1 MSNGQLPPPQFPL
14 GVVCQLRN
22 QAAEAIAHIKAKG
35 GQAIADEAGGLLRKL
50 QDHREFGLLR
60 ELAEGLRRDVDHP
73 SIARRLAQGLI
84 EDGAANTALD
94 VLNALVAT
102 LSNDSPEWAEAHGL
116 MGRAW
121 KQIFY
126 ENPNKDSTGAKRAL
140 RNALDQYRIP
150 FEREQQNVWHAVN
163 LLALA
168 RYAAVHGLAEAG
180 SVDRRQVATQVLET
194 LGKLPEDERD
204 DWFHPSQAEA
214 YLALDELDRAVDH
227 IRAYVASDR
236 TTAFALG
243 GTLRQFVDLWQLD
256 HQGEKGKL
264 IVEALRAALLRKQYG
279 SVRVT
284 PQHLQRLVGSGNPS
298 QGQLEKILGRE
309 GPQTYQWWMNGA
321 TCAQSVGCIRDDGEG
336 RRIATGFVVRGGDI
350 IPLLGDQRCL
360 LTNHHVVS
368 DPVCDHGEIQSILPG
383 DASVSFDALEDGRR
397 YRFDQ
402 VLWQSC
408 DHDATLLSFAEQ
420 ADHLKPL
427 KLAANLPVVD
437 GRQCVYVIGHPNGRD
452 LSISFQDNLLLEH
465 EGPPQGTP
473 PNPDIRRVQ
482 YRAPTE
488 PGSSGSPVFS
498 ASWKVVALHHAGDA
512 TAMPKLN
519 GQQGSW
525 PANQGI
531 AIQSIIAAAR
541 Q

>member
-14 GVVCQLRN
+14 DVVCHLRD
-22 QAAEAIAHIKAKG
+22 QAAEAMARIKVKG
-35 GQAIADEAGGLLRKL
+35 GQAVAAEAGDLLRKL

-60 ELAEGLRRDVDHP
+60 ELAESLRRDVDNP
-73 SIARRLAQGLI
+73 TIARRLAQGLI
-84 EDGAANTALD
+84 ESGAANTALD
-94 VLNALVAT
+94 VLRALAAA
-102 LSNDSPEWAEAHGL
+102 LSKDSPEWAEAHGL

-126 ENPNKDSTGAKRAL
+126 EKPNKESDDAKQAL
-140 RNALDQYRIP
+140 RNALAQYHIP
-150 FEREQQNVWHAVN
+150 FALDPQNVWHAVN
-163 LLALA
+163 LLALT
-168 RYAAVHGLAEAG
+168 RYAAAHGLAEVEA
-180 SVDRRQVATQVLET
+180 VDLRQVATQVLDT
-194 LGKLPEDERD
+194 LGKQPEDKRD

-214 YLALDELDRAVDH
+214 YLALDDLDRAVDH

-256 HQGEKGKL
+256 RQGEQGTL

-279 SVRVT
+279 TVQVS
-284 PQHLQRLVGSGNPS
+284 PGHLQALVGSTSPS
-298 QGQLEKILGRE
+298 QSQLEKILGHQ
-309 GPQTYQWWMNGA
+309 GPQTFRWWMNGA
-321 TCAQSVGCIRDDGEG
+321 ECAQSVGCIHDEG
-336 RRIATGFVVRGGDI
+336 RGERIATGFVVRGGDI
-350 IPLLGDQRCL
+350 IAQLGDQRCL
-360 LTNHHVVS
+360 LTNHHVIS
-368 DPVCDHGEIQSILPG
+368 APVCQYGAVQSILPE
-383 DASVSFDALEDGRR
+383 DASVSFDALEEGRR
-397 YRFDQ
+397 YRFGQ

-408 DHDATLLSFAEQ
+408 EHDATLLSFAEP

-437 GRQCVYVIGHPNGRD
+437 GRQCVYVIGHPRGRD
-452 LSISFQDNLLLEH
+452 LSISFQDNLLLDH
-465 EGPPQGTP
+465 EGPPQGNP
-473 PNPDIRRVQ
+473 PDPKICRIQ
-482 YRAPTE
+482 YRTPTE
-488 PGSSGSPVFS
+488 PGNSGSPVFS

-512 TAMPKLN
+512 EAMPKLN

-525 PANQGI
+525 PANEGV